1 MNLPNSSHRSSGGSC
16 DCPFTLDSKV
26 AVLVAAGGGIGR
38 AVASSFA
45 RMGAKLVVSDLNP
58 ESLAALE
65 NDESLRQTEVLSHGV
80 DVRSTPSI
88 EALFAAAME
97 RFGKIDIVVNMAFT
111 NVLKPLQQMSDAE
124 FQLTM
129 DVCLGGSFRIS
140 RAALDRMVPQQTG
153 GCLIHFS
160 SIAAEAAL
168 GRGTGAYAAAK
179 AGINAL
185 VRELAV
191 ECAPHKIRVNG
202 IAPCQTRTPAL
213 QRLLDDRAVA
223 PEGSI
228 EARMLGRIPLG
239 RLAEPEDIADP
250 CVFLASDA
258 ARMITGIILPVDGG
272 FLSQ

>member
-1 MNLPNSSHRSSGGSC
+1 MTPSNSPTRSSGTPD
-16 DCPFTLDSKV
+16 DCPFSLEGRV

-58 ESLAALE
+58 QSLAALE
-65 NDESLRQTEVLSHGV
+65 NDESLRRTEVLSLGV
-80 DVRSTPSI
+80 DVRSTPSV
-88 EALFAAAME
+88 EALFTAAMK
-97 RFGKIDIVVNMAFT
+97 RFGQIDIVVNMAFT

-140 RAALDRMVPQQTG
+140 RAALGHMVPQQTG

-213 QRLLDDRAVA
+213 QRLLDDRSVA
-223 PEGSI
+223 AEGSI
-228 EARMLGRIPLG
+228 EGRMLGRIPLG
-239 RLAEPEDIADP
+239 RLAEPEDIAEP

>member
-1 MNLPNSSHRSSGGSC
+1 M
-16 DCPFTLDSKV
+16 
-26 AVLVAAGGGIGR
+26 LVAAGGGIGR
-38 AVASSFA
+38 AVAASFA
-45 RMGAKLVVSDLNP
+45 RAGAKLVLADLDVTGL
-58 ESLAALE
+58 SLLEKDDALK
-65 NDESLRQTEVLSHGV
+65 NTEFICREV
-80 DVRSTPSI
+80 DVRSPESI
-88 EALFAAAME
+88 EALFAAAIE
-97 RFGKIDIVVNMAFT
+97 RFSKIDIVVNMAFT
-111 NVLKPLQQMSDAE
+111 NVLKPLREMSDAE
-124 FQLTM
+124 FHLTM

-140 RAALDRMVPQQTG
+140 RTALRHMIPQQAG

-191 ECAPHKIRVNG
+191 ECAPSGIRVNG

-213 QRLLDDRAVA
+213 QRLLDDCEIAA
-223 PEGSI
+223 QGSI
-228 EARMLGRIPLG
+228 EARMIGRIPLG

-272 FLSQ
+272 FLTQ